1 MTISDNDHCPPT
13 GDTYPSDCEVTQGLR
28 DRAMARQKPS
38 ERGYVWRACF
48 PKARPVKLLLLDV
61 DGVLTDGTITYTHEG
76 TEIKS
81 FHTRDGMGIRLL
93 REAGVETG
101 LITARASEAV
111 ARRARDLS
119 LKYVYQKTENKLAV
133 FERLCKELA
142 LQPTEVAY
150 MGDDWLDLA
159 LLARVGFSASVA
171 DGALE
176 VRQLVDYVT
185 KKQGGRGAV
194 REVCDLIL
202 EAKDVHKAL
211 FERYVQRCSK

>member
-1 MTISDNDHCPPT
+1 MTISENDRCPPT
-13 GDTYPSDCEVTQGLR
+13 GDTYPSDCEVTHGLR
-28 DRAMARQKPS
+28 DRAMARQKPA
-38 ERGYVWRACF
+38 ERGYVWRSCF
-48 PKARPVKLLLLDV
+48 AKARPIKLLLLDV

-76 TEIKS
+76 AEIKS

-101 LITARASEAV
+101 LITARSSEAV

-119 LKYVYQKTENKLAV
+119 LKYVYQKVENKRAL
-133 FERLCKELA
+133 FEQLRKELA
-142 LQPTEVAY
+142 LQPTEVAFV
-150 MGDDWLDLA
+150 GDDWLDLA
-159 LLARVGFSASVA
+159 LLARVGFSATVA

-185 KKQGGRGAV
+185 KSLGGRGAV

-202 EAKDVHKAL
+202 EAKDVHKSL